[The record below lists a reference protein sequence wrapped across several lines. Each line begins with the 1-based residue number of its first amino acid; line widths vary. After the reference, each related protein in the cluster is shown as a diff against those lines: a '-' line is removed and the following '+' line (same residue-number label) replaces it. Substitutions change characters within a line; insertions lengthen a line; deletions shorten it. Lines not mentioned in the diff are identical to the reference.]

1 MQQKQIPPFVFGPS
15 LNGLGNGEERTNP
28 EETGIIAPIPRT
40 GV

>member
-1 MQQKQIPPFVFGPS
+1 MQHTQIPPFIFGPS
-15 LNGLGNGEERTNP
+15 LNRLGNEEERTNP